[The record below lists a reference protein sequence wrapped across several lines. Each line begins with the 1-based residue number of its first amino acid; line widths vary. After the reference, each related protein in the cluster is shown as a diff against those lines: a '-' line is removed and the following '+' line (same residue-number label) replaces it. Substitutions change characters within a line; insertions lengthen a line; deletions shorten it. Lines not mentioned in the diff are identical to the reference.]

1 MLGSFTSM
9 LSRPRLAAY
18 HRRWQ
23 EQNKRSPVRV
33 SLRGGAP
40 CLLLGGRTLRTTRQR
55 LDRLTFDNHALH
67 SLVTTF
73 SDPTSRSTARVSAM
87 PLPAFVAGAPADVRG
102 TLVAVHFRDERGFA
116 IF

>member
-1 MLGSFTSM
+1 MYSNGGDARQLHVDALAS
-9 LSRPRLAAY
+9 RLAAY

-23 EQNKRSPVRV
+23 EQNKRSTAGVP
-33 SLRGGAP
+33 LGGSAP

-73 SDPTSRSTARVSAM
+73 SDPTSRSTARV
-87 PLPAFVAGAPADVRG
+87 PELEVVG
-102 TLVAVHFRDERGFA
+102 TH
-116 IF
+116 